1 MPEDKIVKRYTKCM
15 DIIPELVKVCDVMH
29 MYDNSVTP
37 FRIFKKRKN
46 EYFFWE
52 NEFWDESG
60 IRALVGVNLKG
71 ANLEK

>member
-1 MPEDKIVKRYTKCM
+1 M

>member
-1 MPEDKIVKRYTKCM
+1 M
-15 DIIPELVKVCDVMH
+15 KVCDVMH

-60 IRALVGVNLKG
+60 IQALVGVNLKG